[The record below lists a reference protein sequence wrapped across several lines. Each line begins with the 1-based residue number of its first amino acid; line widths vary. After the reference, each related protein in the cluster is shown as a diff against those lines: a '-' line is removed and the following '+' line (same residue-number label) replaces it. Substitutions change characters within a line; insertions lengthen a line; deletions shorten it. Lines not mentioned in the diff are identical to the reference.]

1 MKKIWALVPIKDF
14 ADAKTRL
21 ATALTQNERQ
31 ALAVAMAR
39 DVLAALVSSSL
50 VERVIIVSD
59 ILGVVGMLNVARTEV
74 FETGQA
80 RGLNRD
86 LATAADWAYEQGAT
100 HIIVTH
106 ADLPFLTSSSI
117 EELILDQDDD
127 GENSSPTIRAAASRD
142 GSGTNILMTPLPVP
156 LPFLFGPNSLNRFR
170 AAARAAKIHMTVI
183 NNTCLA
189 TDIDE
194 LEDYRLLT
202 TACKQGKLVD
212 SATANHLLD
221 RMTSMQYMG
230 SELSHSGFG
239 EIMGLDHPEAK
250 HVAATR

>member
-21 ATALTQNERQ
+21 ATTLTQDERQ

-39 DVLAALVSSSL
+39 DVLAALVNSNV

-59 ILGVVGMLNVARTEV
+59 IPDVVGMLNVTRTEV

-86 LATAADWAYEQGAT
+86 LAAAADWAYEQGAT

-117 EELILDQDDD
+117 EELILDQEVNGAD
-127 GENSSPTIRAAASRD
+127 SSQTIRAAASRD
-142 GSGTNILMTPLPVP
+142 GSGTNILLTPLPVP
-156 LPFLFGPNSLNRFR
+156 LPFLFGPNSLNNFR
-170 AAARAAKIHMTVI
+170 AAARAAKIHMKVI

-212 SATANHLLD
+212 SATATHLLA
-221 RMTSMQYMG
+221 RMTSMQYMR
-230 SELSHSGFG
+230 SKLSHSGFG
-239 EIMGLDHPEAK
+239 EIRGLDHPDVK
-250 HVAATR
+250 HIAATR